1 MTRSISARNQFL
13 GKVSAIFEGSVNNE
27 IIITLETGDEIV
39 TVITKQS
46 SQAMKI
52 ALDREVLAIIKAPSM
67 ILAKPNSGFLFS
79 ARNQFFG
86 TIVNITKGAVNS
98 SVGFDTAKGLRL
110 TAIITNDSLDEMQFT
125 VGSEVL
131 GLMKASNIILATKEN

>member
-1 MTRSISARNQFL
+1 MTRAISARNQFL

-46 SQAMKI
+46 SQAMNI

-67 ILAKPNSGFLFS
+67 ILVAPDSGYLFS
-79 ARNQFFG
+79 ARNQFCG
-86 TIVNITKGAVNS
+86 TIESIVKGSVNS
-98 SVGFDTAKGLRL
+98 SISFITEKGLIL
-110 TAIITNDSLDEMQFT
+110 TAIITNESVDEMSLSE
-125 VGSEVL
+125 GSTVL
-131 GLMKASNIILATKEN
+131 GLMKASNIILGTKSN